1 MPRGKFFYCVTCHN
15 LGPSLTSIMD
25 DGDQYFKKIII
36 FMSKNLHSAMCQILI
51 DGWQLII
58 SAWHHECSYNGIA

>member
-51 DGWQLII
+51 DG
-58 SAWHHECSYNGIA
+58 